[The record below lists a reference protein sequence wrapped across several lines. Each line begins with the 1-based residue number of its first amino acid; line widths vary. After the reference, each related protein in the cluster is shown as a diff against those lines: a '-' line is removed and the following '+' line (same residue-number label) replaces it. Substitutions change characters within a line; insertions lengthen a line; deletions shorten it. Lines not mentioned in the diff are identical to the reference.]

1 MSATKSTLC
10 VAVLVVS
17 AATNLHAQEARKLD
31 TVVVV
36 GSRVPTEIS
45 QIPAAVW
52 VVEKE
57 ELQAQVAAGA
67 GLKTALG
74 RLVPGLD
81 LAPEGRTNFG
91 QNLRGRDALV
101 LIDGVSL
108 NNTRGISRQFD
119 SIDPFNIERIEV
131 LSGASSLYGGG
142 ATGGIINIVTRK
154 GEADGLHGR
163 SEARLTSGFNRR
175 DDLDTR
181 LAQSVSGGSERVQ
194 GYLGAAWQ
202 DNGRWFDAQGSEI
215 FPDLAQTDLQDNRSL
230 DLLGNLSFTPDADQ
244 TIQLGAQLYRSGYEG
259 DRGVYFPNLAAATPN
274 LNQAEIRD
282 GFRSD
287 REPTTDRKM
296 LTLQYHHAR
305 LLGQSFYLQGFYRQ
319 EEASFQGFPYR
330 VTGGYEFR
338 ASQQNTEL
346 SGMKALFDAKLSKTL
361 GLTYGVDVDR
371 EGFDADQMYFSR
383 PTTNAS
389 GGLVQQEARVGPRYP
404 SFDVSSIAAY
414 GQGNWPATPG
424 LKFAGG
430 VRRQQTQVEVAEFN
444 GIPGGANDYAWTLGN
459 LSALYDYGN
468 GHQNWLRYSQGVV
481 LLGTLLY
488 VVPWN
493 PVFGAT
499 AAKPSANT
507 AATRDA
513 RVGFLIVAPDRGFLG
528 NEEIRDAYESFARGH
543 NAALAVVTDERTRAT
558 LGEALESLAR
568 RGARRT
574 VVLPL
579 FFSPNEP
586 RLALARSLLA
596 ERDRTASP
604 ISFARTFG
612 ESYFAVEALTE
623 RLRALPDPQ
632 GRRVIVAGYG
642 ARSSETRRQLE
653 ADWRRLAEHAAR
665 GLAFESVRALVWY
678 DATGP
683 DRTERHRE
691 MQAALAQAASA
702 PQWCRFISA
711 RSSTA

>member
-10 VAVLVVS
+10 LAVLATSV
-17 AATNLHAQEARKLD
+17 ATNLHAQEARKLD

-36 GSRVPTEIS
+36 GARVPTEIS

-52 VVEKE
+52 VVEEE
-57 ELQAQVAAGA
+57 ELQAQIAAGA
-67 GLKTALG
+67 DLKTALG
-74 RLVPGLD
+74 RLVPGFD

-119 SIDPFNIERIEV
+119 SIDPFNIERVEV

-142 ATGGIINIVTRK
+142 ATGGIINIITRK
-154 GEADGLHGR
+154 GEASGLQGR
-163 SEARLTSGFNRR
+163 SEARVTSGFNRS
-175 DDLDTR
+175 DDGDTR

-194 GYLGAAWQ
+194 GYLGAALQ

-287 REPTTDRKM
+287 REPATDRKM

-305 LLGQSFYLQGFYRQ
+305 LFGQSFYLQGFYRQ

-371 EGFDADQMYFSR
+371 EGFDADQTHFSR

-414 GQGNWPATPG
+414 GQGNWQATPG
-424 LKFAGG
+424 LKFTGG

-459 LSALYDYGN
+459 LSALYDYRN
-468 GHQNWLRYSQGVV
+468 GHQNWLRYSQGVDV
-481 LLGTLLY
+481 PDPAKYYGRAGVTVAANPLSAIATDQVELGWRFGDRRWTTQAALY
-488 VVPWN
+488 YAWSDKALEFN
-493 PVFGAT
+493 
-499 AAKPSANT
+499 SADLSIDVIAQRKRDYGLELASALRFNNGVEVGGSLHQVRSEQKND
-507 AATRDA
+507 AGEWERRDA
-513 RVGFLIVAPDRGFLG
+513 RYASLSSATAFAGWRAGPRAARLQASHAFDLKDDG
-528 NEEIRDAYESFARGH
+528 NRKIDGYTTVDTVLSQQTRIGRFAFGVQNLLNKRYSTVWGQRAAMFYSPTYGPAYLY
-543 NAALAVVTDERTRAT
+543 N
-558 LGEALESLAR
+558 
-568 RGARRT
+568 
-574 VVLPL
+574 
-579 FFSPNEP
+579 
-586 RLALARSLLA
+586 
-596 ERDRTASP
+596 
-604 ISFARTFG
+604 
-612 ESYFAVEALTE
+612 Y
-623 RLRALPDPQ
+623 Q
-632 GRRVIVAGYG
+632 GRGRTY
-642 ARSSETRRQLE
+642 SLTWS
-653 ADWRRLAEHAAR
+653 
-665 GLAFESVRALVWY
+665 Y
-678 DATGP
+678 DY
-683 DRTERHRE
+683 
-691 MQAALAQAASA
+691 
-702 PQWCRFISA
+702 
-711 RSSTA
+711 